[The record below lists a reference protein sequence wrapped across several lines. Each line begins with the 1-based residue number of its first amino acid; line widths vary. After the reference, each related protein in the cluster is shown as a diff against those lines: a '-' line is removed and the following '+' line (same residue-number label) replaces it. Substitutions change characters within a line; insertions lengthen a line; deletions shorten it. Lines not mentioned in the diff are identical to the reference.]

1 MLILKR
7 GEKESVD
14 ELLKRFKRKVRET
27 RLIKDIRKGKEFI
40 KPSEKRRK
48 EIQQATYKQ
57 KQDRRRNKNF

>member
-7 GEKESVD
+7 GEKESID
-14 ELLKRFKRKVRET
+14 KLLKRFKRKVRET

-48 EIQQATYKQ
+48 QIQKATYLQ
-57 KQDRRRNKNF
+57 KKKRLHNKD

>member
-7 GEKESVD
+7 GEKESID
-14 ELLKRFKRKVRET
+14 KLLKRFKRKVRET

-48 EIQQATYKQ
+48 QIQKATYLQ
-57 KQDRRRNKNF
+57 KKNRLHNKD